1 MDLDRTEGTI
11 MNPARPRLESRDA
24 RPSRPG
30 RVAAPASKAGLT
42 LLIAAFSILGATPR
56 ASAQPGGAL
65 KEVGFDQNLNAQIP
79 LTLKFR
85 DEVGGDVQLS
95 DYFGKRPVILVM
107 GYSNCPL
114 LCSQVLGE
122 VTRSLKPLDFS
133 IGKDFDVVTVSINP
147 KETPEQADSM
157 RRNYLKRY
165 NRPGSEPGWH
175 ALTGD
180 EPSIQRLAKAVGF
193 RYTYSPK
200 LDLYAH
206 ASGFVLLT
214 PAGRIS
220 RYFYGIEFPAR
231 ELKYA
236 LIEASASRIGS
247 PIDKLVLYCYDF
259 DPATGKYTFAVMS
272 AIRVLGVATALALG
286 TFMFVMV
293 RRDRRMARATRASTP
308 DFPPGPAIP

>member
-1 MDLDRTEGTI
+1 
-11 MNPARPRLESRDA
+11 MNAVSAPLETRDSL
-24 RPSRPG
+24 PSRPG
-30 RVAAPASKAGLT
+30 REAASGSWMGLILILAASAVLGLT
-42 LLIAAFSILGATPR
+42 PD

-85 DEVGGDVQLS
+85 DETGRPVQLS

-122 VTRSLKPLDFS
+122 VTRSLKPLDPS

-147 KETPEQADSM
+147 KETPEQADGM

-165 NRPGSEPGWH
+165 NRPGAESGWH

-180 EPSIQRLAKAVGF
+180 EPSIQRLAKTVGF

-200 LDLYAH
+200 LNLYAH

-214 PAGRIS
+214 PGGRIS

-236 LIEASASRIGS
+236 LIEASASKIGS

-259 DPATGKYTFAVMS
+259 DPATGKYTLAVMTV
-272 AIRVLGVATALALG
+272 IRVFGVATALALA
-286 TFMFVMV
+286 TYILVMIY
-293 RRDRRMARATRASTP
+293 RDRRMARATKMAAFP
-308 DFPPGPAIP
+308 ELPPGPAIP

>member
-1 MDLDRTEGTI
+1 
-11 MNPARPRLESRDA
+11 MNPARPHLGTRITRPPRLRRASGPA
-24 RPSRPG
+24 SSLGPILPI
-30 RVAAPASKAGLT
+30 VAAL
-42 LLIAAFSILGATPR
+42 ILGTAPV

-65 KEVGFDQNLNAQIP
+65 RDVGFDQNLNAQIP
-79 LTLKFR
+79 LTLKFKDQAGR
-85 DEVGGDVQLS
+85 PVQLA

-107 GYSNCPL
+107 GYSDCPL

-133 IGKDFDVVTVSINP
+133 IGKDFDLVTVSINP
-147 KETPEQADSM
+147 KESPEQADGM

-165 NRPGSEPGWH
+165 NRPGSESGWH

-180 EPSIQRLAKAVGF
+180 EASIRQLARAVGF

-200 LDLYAH
+200 LNLYAH

-220 RYFYGIEFPAR
+220 RYFYGIEYPAR

-236 LIEASASRIGS
+236 LIEASSSRIGS
-247 PIDKLVLYCYDF
+247 PIDKLILYCYDF
-259 DPATGKYTFAVMS
+259 DPATGKYTFAVMT
-272 AIRVLGVATALALG
+272 AIRILGVATALALG
-286 TFMFVMV
+286 TFMFAMV
-293 RRDRRMARATRASTP
+293 RRDRRMARATKASYP
-308 DFPPGPAIP
+308 ELPPGPAIP

>member
-1 MDLDRTEGTI
+1 
-11 MNPARPRLESRDA
+11 MNPVSTHLELRSNRRSRLVRGA
-24 RPSRPG
+24 FGPSRMG
-30 RVAAPASKAGLT
+30 AI
-42 LLIAAFSILGATPR
+42 LLIAVGLMVEATSS
-56 ASAQPGGAL
+56 AHAQPGGAL

-85 DEVGGDVQLS
+85 DQNGQPVQLA

-122 VTRSLKPLDFS
+122 VTRSLKPLDPS
-133 IGKDFDVVTVSINP
+133 IGKDFDVLTVSINP
-147 KETPEQADSM
+147 KETPEQADSL

-165 NRPGSEPGWH
+165 NRDGAEAGWH

-180 EPSIQRLAKAVGF
+180 EPSIMALAKAVGF

-200 LDLYAH
+200 LNLYAH

-214 PAGRIS
+214 PSGRIS
-220 RYFYGIEFPAR
+220 RYFYGIEYPAR

-236 LIEASASRIGS
+236 LSEAKSSRIGS

-259 DPATGKYTFAVMS
+259 DPATGKYTLAIMTL
-272 AIRVLGVATALALG
+272 IRVFGVATALALG
-286 TFMFVMV
+286 TFLFVML
-293 RRDRRMARATRASTP
+293 RRDRRTVLASRAANLNL
-308 DFPPGPAIP
+308 FQEL

>member
-1 MDLDRTEGTI
+1 
-11 MNPARPRLESRDA
+11 MNPTQPLLDSRIA
-24 RPSRPG
+24 CPSRLG
-30 RVAAPASKAGLT
+30 CGATPASRMGLI
-42 LLIAAFSILGATPR
+42 LLLAASSFFGATPR

-79 LTLKFR
+79 LTTKFR
-85 DEVGGDVQLS
+85 DENGQPVQLS
-95 DYFGKRPVILVM
+95 DFFGKRPVILVM

-133 IGKDFDVVTVSINP
+133 IGRDFDVVTVSINP
-147 KETPEQADSM
+147 KETPEQADSL

-165 NRPGSEPGWH
+165 NRAGAESGWH
-175 ALTGD
+175 SLTGD

-200 LDLYAH
+200 LNLYAH

-220 RYFYGIEFPAR
+220 RYFYGIEYPAR

-259 DPATGKYTFAVMS
+259 DPLTGKYTLAVMTV
-272 AIRVLGVATALALG
+272 IRVFGVATALALG
-286 TFMFVMV
+286 TFMFAMV

-308 DFPPGPAIP
+308 ELPPGPAIP

>member
-1 MDLDRTEGTI
+1 MIPVQG
-11 MNPARPRLESRDA
+11 RLEPRSH
-24 RPSRPG
+24 RPSRPR
-30 RVAAPASKAGLT
+30 RVAAPASTMGLM
-42 LLIAAFSILGATPR
+42 LMLAACSILGAAQP
-56 ASAQPGGAL
+56 ALAQPGGAL

-79 LTLKFR
+79 LTTKFR
-85 DEVGGDVQLS
+85 DENGQPVQLS
-95 DYFGKRPVILVM
+95 DYFGRRPVILVM

-133 IGKDFDVVTVSINP
+133 IGKDFDIVTVSINP
-147 KETPEQADSM
+147 KETPEQADSL

-165 NRPGSEPGWH
+165 NRPGSESGWH

-180 EPSIQRLAKAVGF
+180 EPSIDRLAKAVGF

-200 LDLYAH
+200 LNLYAH

-259 DPATGKYTFAVMS
+259 DPATGKYTLAIMTV
-272 AIRVLGVATALALG
+272 IRVLGVATALALG
-286 TFMFVMV
+286 TFMFAMV
-293 RRDRRMARATRASTP
+293 RRDRRLARATMASYP
-308 DFPPGPAIP
+308 ELPPGPAIP